1 MNYIW
6 ENEYLGDGLKE
17 YVLNSVSLHPY
28 FDLNFKGLKPKNYC
42 GFLRAENENYFIIP
56 KIANEKLQ
64 NLNIFIYQLLHAYD
78 IKLSNEDLASL
89 ENKKFD
95 IFELF
100 IRLFSDKLL
109 EELKKGVYKTYVT
122 LEENLKV
129 LRGKYIIEKNFANF
143 YHQNIACEFDEFSM
157 DNDLN
162 RFFLYAIKTFMK
174 YSDYMNL
181 FRCEAILDEVYF
193 QNSDYQRDSI
203 HFDRMN
209 QRYYKSYEI
218 ARMLLNKIVPMT
230 TTDNNKKSFAFLFKM
245 SEVFEKFIAKLCTEI
260 DNTTKTQEQKNYGNL
275 QLKPDITTDTKIIDT
290 KYKLVKNKQDLK
302 THDKYQMFTYGINFD
317 KKDTMLLYPKHL
329 LDVDE
334 HLILGE
340 GENVVNLQMKS
351 IDLNCNDVGYNQY
364 IEVMSQRVRVLL

>member
-1 MNYIW
+1 
-6 ENEYLGDGLKE
+6 
-17 YVLNSVSLHPY
+17 
-28 FDLNFKGLKPKNYC
+28 
-42 GFLRAENENYFIIP
+42 
-56 KIANEKLQ
+56 
-64 NLNIFIYQLLHAYD
+64 
-78 IKLSNEDLASL
+78 
-89 ENKKFD
+89 
-95 IFELF
+95 
-100 IRLFSDKLL
+100 
-109 EELKKGVYKTYVT
+109 
-122 LEENLKV
+122 
-129 LRGKYIIEKNFANF
+129 
-143 YHQNIACEFDEFSM
+143 M

-174 YSDYMNL
+174 FSDYTNL
-181 FRCEAILDEVYF
+181 HRCEMVLDEVIF
-193 QNSDYQRDSI
+193 QNIEYQRNGI
-203 HFDRMN
+203 HFDRVS
-209 QRYYKSYEI
+209 QRYYKSYEVALI
-218 ARMLLNKIVPMT
+218 LLHKMVPVSAT
-230 TTDNNKKSFAFLFKM
+230 NENKKSFAFLFEM

-351 IDLNCNDVGYNQY
+351 IDLNCNDVGYNEY
-364 IEVMSQRVRVLL
+364 IAIMRERVRGLL